1 MQDRDEFNVSG
12 SGPTP
17 NAEDAGGARTAS
29 SPERARDAQ
38 YTGPSIGLRVG
49 LVFIPYI
56 VICAVHVWALGT
68 SHEIEYPTKLALMSL
83 LATAA
88 ILAVI
93 GAERLPR
100 LAFTVLLFGIA
111 ASWLGDGAAFF
122 FPMFD
127 DELPMMLLWFGIAHL
142 AYMWLFWRAVP
153 RRRVPVWAAVYAAW
167 WIALLAVLAPHT
179 GSLLIPVALY
189 GLVLGGTAVL
199 ATRCG
204 PVIAWGGAWFL
215 VSDSILAFRL
225 FIPELMPAWT
235 SVAVMVTYTLGQ
247 GLIVYGVV
255 RALRG
260 DTPRNA
266 HTTAIG

>member
-1 MQDRDEFNVSG
+1 MQDRDEFDV

-17 NAEDAGGARTAS
+17 NTEDAAGARPAS
-29 SPERARDAQ
+29 RPEQARDGD
-38 YTGPSIGLRVG
+38 YTGPSVGLRVG
-49 LVFIPYI
+49 LVFVPYI
-56 VICAVHVWALGT
+56 VICVVHLWALGT
-68 SHEIEYPTKLALMSL
+68 GHEIEYPTKLGLMPL

-122 FPMFD
+122 FSMFD

-153 RRRVPVWAAVYAAW
+153 RRRVPVWAVGYAVW
-167 WIALLAVLAPHT
+167 WLALLAILAPHT
-179 GSLLIPVALY
+179 GSLLLPVALY

-225 FIPELMPAWT
+225 FMPDLMPAWT

-260 DTPRNA
+260 DAPRRA
-266 HTTAIG
+266 LSTANG